1 VALNKVD
8 RLRLDPRDQGSD
20 ERSYELIGDYSGVF
34 GCMTLLGCHDA
45 CSKTCRSRLKL
56 SSSEEKWFPWV

>member
-45 CSKTCRSRLKL
+45 CSKTCRSPLK
-56 SSSEEKWFPWV
+56 